1 MIKRKTTEA
10 VSSQFMRRQIARN
23 IIPHWMPSELN
34 DRASENWNGKQND
47 EEKEEEEWA
56 FKSSGML
63 SAFCLTKA
71 RNEPE
76 KRNKL
81 ISIL

>member
-1 MIKRKTTEA
+1 
-10 VSSQFMRRQIARN
+10 
-23 IIPHWMPSELN
+23 MPSELN